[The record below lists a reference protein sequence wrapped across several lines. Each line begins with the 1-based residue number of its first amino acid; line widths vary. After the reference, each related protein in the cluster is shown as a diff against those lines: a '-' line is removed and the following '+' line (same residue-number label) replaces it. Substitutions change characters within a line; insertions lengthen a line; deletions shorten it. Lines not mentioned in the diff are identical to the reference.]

1 MYFLL
6 IDFKGYYWG
15 VLMDD
20 ALFDTLNA
28 EYKKVF
34 IKIRALFTSDE
45 KFLDLWQV
53 INRTVARCIKS
64 AINDDPFFDDSYS
77 LESVFADAQFRAD
90 TCGEFEGYLF
100 AAVFSFRWGRYLH
113 KNQDD
118 QEAVRFLAQGLL
130 NAGIWIGV
138 MQRLEHQQLKVL
150 ENQKRAED
158 SKKGGAV
165 VAENYSVVKKELI
178 RLLRCKDGGWESKK
192 AAIDCVVNELW
203 LFIQQK
209 NNEINNKNKKLKSH
223 EQKKNY
229 MFTESGLPERIQ
241 EWLKVDSSIKAA
253 FTDAVRRRK

>member
-1 MYFLL
+1 MN
-6 IDFKGYYWG
+6 
-15 VLMDD
+15 D
-20 ALFDTLNA
+20 ALFDTFKA

-34 IKIRALFTSDE
+34 IKIRQLFTSDE
-45 KFLDLWQV
+45 NFLDLWQE

-64 AINDDPFFDDSYS
+64 AINDDPFFDESYS
-77 LESVFADAQFRAD
+77 PDSVFADAKFRAD
-90 TCGEFEGYLF
+90 TRGEFEGYLF
-100 AAVFSFRWGRYLH
+100 AAVFSFRWGHHLH
-113 KNQDD
+113 KNHFD

-130 NAGIWIGV
+130 NAGMWIGV
-138 MQRLEHQQLKVL
+138 MQRLDHQQLMVL
-150 ENQKRAED
+150 ENHKRAED

-178 RLLRCKDGGWESKK
+178 RLLKRKDGGWESKK

-203 LFIQQK
+203 VFIQQK
-209 NNEINNKNKKLKSH
+209 NNEINNKNKKLKIH